1 MRIARWYCPEG
12 RQTFSLLPDF
22 LAARRPGLLASIE
35 HSVAVAL
42 SAESMEA
49 AADALRGPEVTL
61 PSAVCWLRRRTQAV
75 KTALAHVM
83 PRTAIGSLAE
93 QPAPEIDLDQGCVLF
108 PLLPVALAGDPEPYP
123 AAAGFPG
130 GTECRAAARCAQPTR
145 DGT

>member
-42 SAESMEA
+42 SAKSMEA

-61 PSAVCWLRRRTQAV
+61 PSAVRWLRRRTQAV

-93 QPAPEIDLDQGCVLF
+93 QPASEIDLDQGCVLLRLRQSLSPEILNRIPP
-108 PLLPVALAGDPEPYP
+108 PL
-123 AAAGFPG
+123 GFR
-130 GTECRAAARCAQPTR
+130 ECRAAARCAQPTR